1 MNLTSNGEEKT
12 SKREKV
18 FDDPLRV
25 SIDPLSNFRL
35 QRSPITK
42 NQQPSSDKSTADPWI
57 KNDDLDESSDVYQL
71 TKVICFNYNIEIKL
85 VNIITKVFFCFKN

>member
-1 MNLTSNGEEKT
+1 MNLTSNGDDKT

-25 SIDPLSNFRL
+25 SVDPLSNFRL

-42 NQQPSSDKSTADPWI
+42 NQHNSDKSTADPWI
-57 KNDDLDESSDVYQL
+57 KNDDLDENSDVYQL
-71 TKVICFNYNIEIKL
+71 TKVIFL
-85 VNIITKVFFCFKN
+85 TSKVML

>member
-25 SIDPLSNFRL
+25 SVDPLSNFRL
-35 QRSPITK
+35 QRSPASK
-42 NQQPSSDKSTADPWI
+42 NQPSSDKSADPWI
-57 KNDDLDESSDVYQL
+57 KNDDLDENSDVYQL
-71 TKVICFNYNIEIKL
+71 TKVFLLKIDI
-85 VNIITKVFFCFKN
+85 V